1 MCDIL
6 LNGDATFNHHGIPE
20 STLKYHDV
28 KFGSVSNLLDIPFG
42 GVTREQYFGDIYKQ
56 SPPILS
62 MDDVTF
68 LSKKLFPVTT
78 ITTGW
83 AKIMS

>member
-6 LNGDATFNHHGIPE
+6 LNYDATLNCYDI
-20 STLKYHDV
+20 LKSNLKDHDFKLKNV
-28 KFGSVSNLLDIPFG
+28 TNLLDIPFG